1 MRPGFWEV
9 SAALRRT
16 VLVGVASLV
25 GLILWFVPNAVRVRN
40 PIVLIIAALPMT
52 LGLVPRNWLYGMRTP
67 YSMSSEGAWY
77 RQNVIG
83 GMALLLWG
91 LVWLVMLIR

>member
-1 MRPGFWEV
+1 MRPGFWEP

-25 GLILWFVPNAVRVRN
+25 GLILWFVPDSVRVRN
-40 PIVLIIAALPMT
+40 PIVLMIAALPMT
-52 LGLVPRNWLYGMRTP
+52 LGLVPRNRLYGMRTP

-83 GMALLLWG
+83 GIALLLWG
-91 LVWLVMLIR
+91 LVWLVMVVR

>member
-1 MRPGFWEV
+1 MTLRFWEV
-9 SAALRRT
+9 SVTLRRT
-16 VLVGVASLV
+16 VLAGTVSIV
-25 GLILWFVPNAVRVRN
+25 GLILWFVPESVRTRN
-40 PIVLIIAALPMT
+40 PIVLIIVALPMI
-52 LGLVPRNWLYGMRTP
+52 LGLLPRNWLYGVRTR

-91 LVWLVMLIR
+91 LVWLVMAIR

>member
-1 MRPGFWEV
+1 MRPGFGEV

-25 GLILWFVPNAVRVRN
+25 GLILWFVPDSVRVRN

-83 GMALLLWG
+83 GTALLLWG
-91 LVWLVMLIR
+91 LVWLVIVIR